1 MKLLFVNLLMHL
13 VDYNLLR
20 KDDVMMAKIYFNRLL
35 VGSITYDAIP
45 EKYQGQVKQYG
56 IEYVEEGRLSVEE
69 YEMLFKEEYTEA

>member
-1 MKLLFVNLLMHL
+1 
-13 VDYNLLR
+13 
-20 KDDVMMAKIYFNRLL
+20 MAKIYFNRLL

-56 IEYVEEGRLSVEE
+56 IECVKEGKLSVEE